1 MKINKR
7 RALRTMGLTLLGTG
21 IIMLPSLLY
30 TLFSEDSIYAY
41 AFAKPAFLLI
51 ITGLLIVY
59 FVKIP
64 SYHLKIRDGYMNIFI
79 VIFTSA
85 FFGAFPYFLVIS
97 SYIGVDCSF
106 VDAIFESTAG
116 LSTTSASAFY
126 EPALP
131 HCLLLWKVTQHWV
144 GGVCILVF
152 IISLLPQFGLGDQQI
167 ATVESHGTFAN
178 KIAPKSKK
186 IALLIICIY
195 SFFTVLAFIY
205 FMIGKIGAYD
215 AFVLALAS
223 ISTSGVLTHPAGVS
237 HYCSFFVE
245 MGVSIF
251 TILSSMSF
259 VLYIHLLKGNLH
271 EIKHNIEVRAFL
283 ISIAICTLVISF
295 ILFCGNTGKSFFMSL
310 RDSFFQVASFVS
322 TSGFALEDYTSWPQA
337 ACFVL
342 MLLMIIG
349 GCSASTTGAFK
360 MIRILIVSKLIG
372 KGFSKHMHPRVV
384 KAVKLGDSTI
394 SKSMASSVTAFTILY
409 LAAIIFSTIILSMQS
424 IDIEIYF
431 SAISGAV
438 TIDMETCFSAVIGAI
453 SNDGIS
459 FGLIGMQGDYSMFT
473 PVMKLFLCFLMV
485 VGRLGLMTVLIVFLP
500 SFWRAKKGSRTRRIK

>member
-7 RALRTMGLTLLGTG
+7 RAFRTMGLTFLGTG

-30 TLFSEDSIYAY
+30 TLFSDESKYSY
-41 AFAKPAFLLI
+41 AFAIPAFLLMLI
-51 ITGLLIVY
+51 GLLIVF
-59 FVKIP
+59 FVKNP
-64 SYHLKIRDGYMNIFI
+64 SYHIKIRDGYMNIFI

-85 FFGAFPYFLVIS
+85 LFGAFPYFLG
-97 SYIGVDCSF
+97 IGDCNF
-106 VDAIFESTAG
+106 IDAIFESTAG
-116 LSTTSASAFY
+116 LSTTSASALY
-126 EPALP
+126 EPSMP
-131 HCLLLWKVTQHWV
+131 HCLLLWKVTEHWV

-152 IISLLPQFGLGDQQI
+152 IISVLPQFGLGDQQI

-205 FMIGKIGAYD
+205 FMIANIGPYD
-215 AFVLALAS
+215 SFVLALAS
-223 ISTSGVLTHPAGVS
+223 SSTSGVLIHPEGVS
-237 HYCSFFVE
+237 HYNSFFVE

-259 VLYIHLLKGNLH
+259 VLYIHLFKRNLH
-271 EIKHNIEVRAFL
+271 EIKHNVEIRAFL
-283 ISIAICTLVISF
+283 ISIATCTLIISF
-295 ILFCGNTGKSFFMSL
+295 ILFCNDTGKSFFMSV

-322 TSGFALEDYTSWPQA
+322 TSGFALEDYTLWPQA
-337 ACFVL
+337 ACFIL
-342 MLLMIIG
+342 MILMIIG

-360 MIRILIVSKLIG
+360 MIRMLIVSKLIG

-409 LAAIIFSTIILSMQS
+409 LVAIIFSTIILSMQN
-424 IDIEIYF
+424 IDI
-431 SAISGAV
+431 
-438 TIDMETCFSAVIGAI
+438 ETCFSAVIGAV

-459 FGLIGMQGDYSMFT
+459 FGQIGMQGDYSMFN
-473 PVMKLFLCFLMV
+473 PIMKLFLCFLMI

-500 SFWRAKKGSRTRRIK
+500 SFWRANKGSRARRIK